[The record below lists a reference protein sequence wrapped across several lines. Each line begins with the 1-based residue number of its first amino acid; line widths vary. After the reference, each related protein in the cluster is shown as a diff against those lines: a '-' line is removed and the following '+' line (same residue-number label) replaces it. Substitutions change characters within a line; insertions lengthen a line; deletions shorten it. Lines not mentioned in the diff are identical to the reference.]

1 MDHGL
6 LQSVGF
12 WTFLFSVDRSLAADV
27 HQGGCSCGARLHRAD
42 YLRKPR
48 GGPKGLSREH
58 CYRLSF
64 CCGREGC
71 RKRLTPPSVRFLGR
85 KVYLH
90 AVVILVAA
98 MRQGPTP
105 RRVRELA
112 ELFDVDRRTIQR
124 WQVFWREQF
133 PQTPFWKV
141 ARGQLALLAELLDL
155 PRALLAAFFRD
166 EEPDPKQKWKE
177 LLVFLSPI
185 TITGGLKCEVSR

>member
-1 MDHGL
+1 MDHRL
-6 LQSVGF
+6 VQSVGF

-27 HQGGCSCGARLHRAD
+27 HQGGCPCGGRLHRAD

-48 GGPKGLSREH
+48 GGAKGLSREH

-98 MRQGPTP
+98 MRQGPSP
-105 RRVRELA
+105 RRVRELV
-112 ELFDVDRRTIQR
+112 ELFEVDRRTIQR

-133 PQTPFWKV
+133 PQTAFWKV
-141 ARGQLALLAELLDL
+141 ARGQLALLGELGDV
-155 PRALLAAFFRD
+155 PRALLMAFLRVG
-166 EEPDPKQKWKE
+166 EPDSKERWKE
-177 LLVFLSPI
+177 LLVFLAPI
-185 TITGGLKCEVSR
+185 TIAGGLKSEVSR

>member
-1 MDHGL
+1 MDHRL
-6 LQSVGF
+6 LQSLGF
-12 WTFLFSVDRSLAADV
+12 WMFLFSVDRELAAAAC
-27 HQGGCSCGARLHRAD
+27 QGGCPCGGRLHRAD

-48 GGPKGLSREH
+48 GGANGLSREL

-112 ELFDVDRRTIQR
+112 ELFDVDRRTIER
-124 WQVFWREQF
+124 WQLFWREQF
-133 PQTPFWKV
+133 PQTSFWKV
-141 ARGQLALLAELLDL
+141 ARSQLALLGELLDL

-166 EEPDPKQKWKE
+166 EAPDPQQKWKE

-185 TITGGLKCEVSR
+185 TITGGLKSEVSR

>member
-1 MDHGL
+1 VDHGL
-6 LQSVGF
+6 LKSVGF
-12 WTFLFSVDRSLAADV
+12 WALLFSVDWDLAAV
-27 HQGGCSCGARLHRAD
+27 ARQAGCPCGGRWHRAD

-48 GGPKGLSREH
+48 GGPQGLSREH

-98 MRQGPTP
+98 MRQGATP

-112 ELFDVDRRTIQR
+112 ELFGVDRRTIER

-133 PQTPFWKV
+133 PQTSFWKV
-141 ARGQLALLAELLDL
+141 ARSQLALLGELLDL

-166 EEPDPKQKWKE
+166 EAPDPQQKWKE

-185 TITGGLKCEVSR
+185 TIAGGLKSEVSR

>member
-1 MDHGL
+1 MDHRL

-12 WTFLFSVDRSLAADV
+12 WAFLFSVDWDLAATV
-27 HQGGCSCGARLHRAD
+27 RQAGCSCGGRLHRAD

-112 ELFDVDRRTIQR
+112 ELFQ
-124 WQVFWREQF
+124 
-133 PQTPFWKV
+133 V
-141 ARGQLALLAELLDL
+141 ARGQVALLGELLDL
-155 PRALLAAFFRD
+155 PRALLTAFFRD
-166 EEPDPKQKWKE
+166 DEADPKQKWKE

-185 TITGGLKCEVSR
+185 TITGGLKSEVLR